1 MSEIED
7 TVCRKIT
14 ARASF
19 GEKKYGVSMAD
30 ETLSRL
36 QWLIHA
42 QQEAMDLAV
51 YLEKLIQ
58 EAERLREKMKT
69 MLDDMNNASPEE
81 DIEYWLDVW
90 KHWLKEMIE
99 EGNK

>member
-7 TVCRKIT
+7 AVCRKIT
-14 ARASF
+14 ARANF

-58 EAERLREKMKT
+58 EAERLREAMKT